1 MERFLLLALVGVG
14 LVACA
19 RAPSTPSPEKAV
31 AARSMAYWGA
41 MVDQQYTNAYE
52 LLSQGFRAR
61 VGKDAF
67 MLRFAGKTRWEGAD
81 IQSVKC
87 EEDRC
92 VVTVNARYSYVGNEL
107 FPSYSSSTEITEAW
121 ILQDGN
127 WWLVP
132 KR

>member
-52 LLSQGFRAR
+52 LLFSGIPGAGWQGCIYAAVCWQDAMGRCR
-61 VGKDAF
+61 HPVG
-67 MLRFAGKTRWEGAD
+67 E
-81 IQSVKC
+81 V
-87 EEDRC
+87 
-92 VVTVNARYSYVGNEL
+92 
-107 FPSYSSSTEITEAW
+107 
-121 ILQDGN
+121 
-127 WWLVP
+127 
-132 KR
+132 